1 MINLYLG
8 IALMLLL
15 CLLEILYIKYKE
27 KQEVPWRE
35 IIFNLNSGHVIL
47 WFFRG
52 VEVLCFDFVARY
64 CSIGII
70 GKLPVVL
77 QWIFA
82 FFAWDFCFYWMH
94 RLHHKYKIL
103 WAVHVV
109 HHEGEHFN
117 FSLGIRNSWYS
128 SLTSFPFFAGL
139 AILGVSTEQF
149 YLMGALHYFIQFYNH
164 NSIIKNHGFID
175 RFFISPSHHKIHHAS
190 NTEYRDKNC
199 GGTLTIWDKWFGTFA
214 EEKEGVEIKLGVP
227 SSIHAID
234 NPIIA
239 NNFHLAKYLF
249 SKKEQQ
255 NEKAQKK
262 LNTQYDFIVALGG
275 FILFGLLIM
284 YIYYENK
291 CSDGLLFQLFSL
303 LIVATIAIYGVFE
316 NYLWAKLLWLLLGFS
331 FLSLVMFNHI
341 HNIVLIV
348 LSVSLIVHSGIVF
361 YFSNGL
367 KK

>member
-1 MINLYLG
+1 
-8 IALMLLL
+8 MLLL

-47 WFFRG
+47 WLFRG
-52 VEVLCFDFVARY
+52 VEVVCFDLVARHF
-64 CSIGII
+64 SMGLI

-149 YLMGALHYFIQFYNH
+149 YLIGGLHYFIQFYNH
-164 NSIIKNHGFID
+164 NSIIKNHGFLD
-175 RFFISPSHHKIHHAS
+175 RFVISPSHHKIHHAI
-190 NTEYRDKNC
+190 NKEYRDKNC
-199 GGTLTIWDKWFGTFA
+199 GGTLTIWDKWFGTYQK
-214 EEKEGVEIKLGVP
+214 EKEGVKIQLGVT
-227 SSIHAID
+227 SSTHSID
-234 NPIIA
+234 NPITA
-239 NNFHLAKYLF
+239 NNFHLIKYIF
-249 SKKEQQ
+249 SKKRQQ
-255 NEKAQKK
+255 NDNIPKAT
-262 LNTQYDFIVALGG
+262 NSQYDFIVSLGG
-275 FILFGLLIM
+275 FILFGLLMI

-291 CSDGLLFQLFSL
+291 WSNELLMQLFSL
-303 LIVATIAIYGVFE
+303 LVFATIIIYGVFE
-316 NYLWAKLLWLLLGFS
+316 NYFWAKILWLFFGLFLLCFVL
-331 FLSLVMFNHI
+331 FNQIINIYLFILVGLFI
-341 HNIVLIV
+341 L
-348 LSVSLIVHSGIVF
+348 HSGLVF
-361 YFSNGL
+361 YVSRSL
-367 KK
+367 KKA